1 MATLKDPESLARY
14 LEEAYVSKY
23 AKYLDDDD
31 SDNDDEDED
40 EEEESPKSDS
50 KKHNVKKPVSS
61 DDKSKE
67 KDDKKK
73 EIPTTPS
80 YLSTEELLK
89 IRNVAVIVLHKYPKL
104 KKCCDYIDLKDKD
117 HINDDGERES
127 ELDKYYNS
135 GNPKSFVKLIDG
147 DVFSGYPNFRSGGNE
162 AYEKDA
168 RAFTKEMNETLEAKG
183 IKAKWYVGPDREDEA
198 ISFGVRST
206 KTKIKK

>member
-1 MATLKDPESLARY
+1 MATLKDLESLAEY

-31 SDNDDEDED
+31 DDDNEEDDD
-40 EEEESPKSDS
+40 EEEPTSKFNS
-50 KKHNVKKPVSS
+50 KKSEVKNTSS
-61 DDKSKE
+61 KDIE
-67 KDDKKK
+67 KRDDKKK
-73 EIPTTPS
+73 DVPTIPS

-89 IRNVAVIVLHKYPKL
+89 IRNIAVIVLHKYPKL

-168 RAFTKEMNETLEAKG
+168 KAFTKEMNETLEDRG
-183 IKAKWYVGPDREDEA
+183 IKAKWCIGPDKEDEA

>member
-1 MATLKDPESLARY
+1 MATLKDLESLAEY

-31 SDNDDEDED
+31 DDNEEDDD
-40 EEEESPKSDS
+40 EEESTSKFNS
-50 KKHNVKKPVSS
+50 KKSEAKNTSS
-61 DDKSKE
+61 KDIE
-67 KDDKKK
+67 KRDDKKK
-73 EIPTTPS
+73 EVPTIPS

-89 IRNVAVIVLHKYPKL
+89 IRNIAVIVLHKYPKL

-168 RAFTKEMNETLEAKG
+168 KAFTKEMNETLEDRG
-183 IKAKWYVGPDREDEA
+183 IKAKWCIGPDKEDEA

-206 KTKIKK
+206 KTKVKK

>member
-1 MATLKDPESLARY
+1 MATLKDLESLARY

-31 SDNDDEDED
+31 DDNEEDDD
-40 EEEESPKSDS
+40 EEEPTSKFNS
-50 KKHNVKKPVSS
+50 KKSEVKNTSS
-61 DDKSKE
+61 KDIE
-67 KDDKKK
+67 KRDDKKK
-73 EIPTTPS
+73 DVPTIPS

-89 IRNVAVIVLHKYPKL
+89 IRNIAVIVLHKYPKL

-168 RAFTKEMNETLEAKG
+168 KAFTKEMNETLEDRG
-183 IKAKWYVGPDREDEA
+183 IKAKWCTGPDKEDEA

-206 KTKIKK
+206 KTKVKK

>member
-1 MATLKDPESLARY
+1 MATLKDLESLARY

-31 SDNDDEDED
+31 DDNEEDDD
-40 EEEESPKSDS
+40 EEESTSKFNS
-50 KKHNVKKPVSS
+50 KKSEVKNTSS
-61 DDKSKE
+61 KDIE
-67 KDDKKK
+67 KRDDKKK
-73 EIPTTPS
+73 DVPTIPS

-89 IRNVAVIVLHKYPKL
+89 IRNIAVIVLHKYPKL

-168 RAFTKEMNETLEAKG
+168 KAFTKEMNETLEDRG
-183 IKAKWYVGPDREDEA
+183 IKAKWCSGPDKEDEA

-206 KTKIKK
+206 KTKVKK